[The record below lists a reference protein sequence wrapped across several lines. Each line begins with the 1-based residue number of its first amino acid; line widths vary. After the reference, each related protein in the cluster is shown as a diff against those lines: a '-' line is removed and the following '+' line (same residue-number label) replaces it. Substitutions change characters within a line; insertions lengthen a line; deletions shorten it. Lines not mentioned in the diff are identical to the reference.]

1 MICMSSVTGKCY
13 LKNQEITQEEYDRI
27 RAMIAEKPAA
37 PKGFGYRL
45 TDGLEWELYELP
57 TVEETDV
64 EISDSEAL
72 DIILG
77 GADA

>member
-1 MICMSSVTGKCY
+1 MICRSSVTGKCY
-13 LKNQEITQEEYDRI
+13 FKNQEITHEEYDRI
-27 RAMIAEKPAA
+27 RSMIAEKPAA
-37 PKGFGYRL
+37 PEGFGYRL